1 MNINMKLALGD
12 LMSRV
17 VAVNSVDGIYYV
29 DLNIKG
35 NTADIIVT
43 VRDSR
48 SNRIVWNIN
57 ISLLYNED
65 DVHDL
70 ITEAEMKLLHYKSI
84 VLKEE

>member
-1 MNINMKLALGD
+1 MNKNIKLALGD
-12 LMSRV
+12 LMQRV
-17 VAVNSVDGIYYV
+17 VAVNSVDGVFYV

-35 NTADIIVT
+35 NTTDIIVT